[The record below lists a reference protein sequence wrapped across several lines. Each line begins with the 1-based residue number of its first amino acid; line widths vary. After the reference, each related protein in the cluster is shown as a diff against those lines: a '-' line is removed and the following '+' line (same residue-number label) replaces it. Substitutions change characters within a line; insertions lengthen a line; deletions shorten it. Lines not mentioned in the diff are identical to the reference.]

1 MNPYKENIRIIK
13 TGIDPKPFLDQMDS
27 DHWNWVSRQ
36 KNLGGKKNPYGFLPL
51 VWAKVPPGI
60 DPHEHSGKEPTGLYD
75 HYTEIH
81 KFWKKYKVK
90 KTGRAAFFKLAP
102 GRKVLEHIDRG
113 DYYKNKDR
121 YHLSLQGKYRYRVG
135 DEEMIVEPGT
145 FFWFYNKIPHS
156 AENVGDVDRITFVWD
171 VPHHK
176 SNPHHKIGF

>member
-81 KFWKKYKVK
+81 KFWKKYKIK

>member
-27 DHWNWVSRQ
+27 DHWNWVSKQ

-51 VWAKVPPGI
+51 VWAKVPPGV

-81 KFWKKYKVK
+81 KFWKKYKIK

>member
-27 DHWNWVSRQ
+27 DHWNWVSKQ

-81 KFWKKYKVK
+81 KFWKKYKIK

-145 FFWFYNKIPHS
+145 FFWFYNKVPHS

>member
-13 TGIDPKPFLDQMDS
+13 TGISPKPFLDQMDS

-81 KFWKKYKVK
+81 KFWKKYKIK

-145 FFWFYNKIPHS
+145 FFWFYNKVPHS

>member
-13 TGIDPKPFLDQMDS
+13 TGISPKPFLDQMDS

-81 KFWKKYKVK
+81 KFWKKYKIK

>member
-81 KFWKKYKVK
+81 KFWKKHKIK

-145 FFWFYNKIPHS
+145 FFWFYNKVPHS